1 MNHCLPILCYIEIY
15 QISSYKTEAQCFIFI
30 PTKEAPALVG
40 RGVLSLVGS
49 TLAARHF
56 NSNGAKLSNIY
67 EISKFFEGKKRK
79 YPLYRVNRHTFFCF
93 KFLQFSLHLPRKF
106 CIFA

>member
-1 MNHCLPILCYIEIY
+1 MLHFLSHER
-15 QISSYKTEAQCFIFI
+15 SSRPYLKR
-30 PTKEAPALVG
+30 K
-40 RGVLSLVGS
+40 LSLVGS